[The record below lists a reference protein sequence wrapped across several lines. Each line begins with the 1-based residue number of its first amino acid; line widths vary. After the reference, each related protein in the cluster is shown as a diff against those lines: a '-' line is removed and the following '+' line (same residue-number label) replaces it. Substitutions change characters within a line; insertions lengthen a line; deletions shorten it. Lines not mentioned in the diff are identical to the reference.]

1 MERAWCRNWM
11 RLTLMRNAG
20 RQHKLRQPQS
30 REAEHSLLSIHSA
43 SMSPLQSRAGGNG
56 RAAQSP
62 ILQQGEL
69 VCTACSRASAA
80 LAQAGAPGS
89 HSSTIHCDLLVLLL
103 LMSRKVTEIW
113 VAAGRVGQC
122 RVQGQ
127 QAAALGRSRLHAQP
141 RLVPS

>member
-1 MERAWCRNWM
+1 MGG
-11 RLTLMRNAG
+11 LLS
-20 RQHKLRQPQS
+20 PQS
-30 REAEHSLLSIHSA
+30 F
-43 SMSPLQSRAGGNG
+43 
-56 RAAQSP
+56 
-62 ILQQGEL
+62 
-69 VCTACSRASAA
+69 SRASWCAQQAA
-80 LAQAGAPGS
+80 EQAQRWHRQAGAQGS